1 MASHEEL
8 LAELPK
14 LEKLS
19 NAARLKLA
27 RKRRQKQLKKYQ
39 ETVRVTNGQSVLQKK
54 VSTKVSFSSNSLLHD
69 LVLRNDVIE
78 GTCAIRCHFVLSVI
92 LYLQFRIA

>member
-39 ETVRVTNGQSVLQKK
+39 ETVRVTTSALQKK
-54 VSTKVSFSSNSLLHD
+54 GTTKVSFSSNSLLHD

-78 GTCAIRCHFVLSVI
+78 GNCAIREITFCFDVTLH
-92 LYLQFRIA
+92 

>member
-27 RKRRQKQLKKYQ
+27 KKRRQKQLKKYQ
-39 ETVRVTNGQSVLQKK
+39 ETARITGSQGSVRKK
-54 VSTKVSFSSNSLLHD
+54 TSTKVCFSSDSLLHD

-78 GTCAIRCHFVLSVI
+78 GERNIKTNCA
-92 LYLQFRIA
+92 